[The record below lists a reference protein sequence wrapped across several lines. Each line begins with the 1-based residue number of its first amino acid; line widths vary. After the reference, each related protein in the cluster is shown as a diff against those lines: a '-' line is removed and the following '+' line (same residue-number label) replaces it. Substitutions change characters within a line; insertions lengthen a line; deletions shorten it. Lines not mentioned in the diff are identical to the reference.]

1 MPGLSFKDLNRRD
14 FLTTT
19 VKYAGVAMLS
29 SFDLI
34 AQKRAD
40 FNRLALISDT
50 HIPADD
56 NESYREFFPTRNFRK
71 VVKQVA
77 AAKPEA
83 SIING
88 DLARLTGEK
97 TDYVK
102 LFDTMSPLVN
112 QHPVLMTLGNH
123 DHRENFFEAFKPSGG
138 VQELT
143 DKHTMVYQL
152 SLVKLIL
159 LDSLM
164 YVNKTPGFLGQK
176 QREWLRDHLS
186 ENSGKPTFIFVHHTL
201 DEKDSSLL
209 DFDRLFKIILPH
221 KNVKAI
227 FYGHAHRYSYQKLE
241 DLHVIGL
248 PAVGYNFN
256 DDQPVGWLDARFF
269 EDRGEFTLNAIDGN
283 LEENGKTVDLVW
295 R

>member
-1 MPGLSFKDLNRRD
+1 MPGISYKNLKRRD
-14 FLTTT
+14 FLTTSA
-19 VKYAGVAMLS
+19 KYAGVAMLS
-29 SFDLI
+29 SFDLL

-40 FNRLALISDT
+40 FNHLALISDT

-56 NESYREFFPTRNFRK
+56 NESYRDFFPTKNFRK
-71 VVKQVA
+71 VVEQVA

-97 TDYVK
+97 ADYKK
-102 LFDTMSPLVN
+102 LSDTMGPLVN
-112 QHPVLMTLGNH
+112 EHPVLMTLGNH
-123 DHRENFFEAFKPSGG
+123 DHRENFFEAFNPTGD
-138 VQELT
+138 VQDVS
-143 DKHTMVYQL
+143 DKHTMIYEF

-164 YVNKTPGFLGQK
+164 YVNKVPGFLGQK
-176 QREWLRDHLS
+176 QREWLGDHLT
-186 ENSGKPTFIFVHHTL
+186 EATEKPTFIFVHHTL
-201 DEKDSSLL
+201 DEKDGSLL

-221 KNVKAI
+221 KKVKAI
-227 FYGHAHRYSYQKLE
+227 FYGHAHRYSYEKLE
-241 DLHVIGL
+241 DLHVVGL

-256 DDQPVGWLDARFF
+256 DEQPVGWLDARFF
-269 EDRGEFTLNAIDGN
+269 VDRGELTLKAIAGN
-283 LEENGKTVDLVW
+283 LGDNGKTVKLDW